1 MSSNADRIAGRQITK
16 VMPKK
21 ELEDHMV
28 NFLKTQNMCVLATCK
43 DNKPRATPIEYYSK
57 GTTLYMV
64 AEEGQKLENIKS
76 NPTVSIGIFAPYT
89 GWLSARGVQ
98 ITGKAKIITR
108 ENASEFKEAMSVY
121 QWEKAVKE
129 LGIKELPQAVKVLKI
144 ESQKIEIADISLGAK
159 GYAARQVWTQ

>member
-1 MSSNADRIAGRQITK
+1 MSSNTDRIAGRQSAK

-21 ELEDHMV
+21 ELEDHIM
-28 NFLKTQNMCVLATCK
+28 NFMKTRNMCVLATCK
-43 DNKPRATPIEYYSK
+43 DDKPRATPIEYYSK

-64 AEEGQKLENIKS
+64 AEEGQKLENIKN
-76 NPTVSIGIFAPYT
+76 NPNVSVGIYAPYT
-89 GWLSARGVQ
+89 GWFTARGVQ

-108 ENASEFKEAMSVY
+108 ENANEFREAMSVY

-129 LGIKELPQAVKVLKI
+129 LGIKELPQTVKVLKV
-144 ESQKIEIADISLGAK
+144 EAQKIEMADISLGKK